1 MSGND
6 SASAYTVRQVAEMTG
21 FSPQTVTRIF
31 ENEQGII
38 VLEGGGP
45 KRKYRSIRIPVSV
58 YQRVIRKYQK

>member
-1 MSGND
+1 MG
-6 SASAYTVRQVAEMTG
+6 QVAEMTG